1 MGVFMNYQVFG
12 EIAGISVSPT
22 YRGLDYGKVLYDDS
36 NENVKS
42 IFEELVGCDK
52 ELVDEYALSIGN
64 PRVCDL
70 NKILVRWGRPEITGS
85 PNVKPELPHV
95 WLLLENTRTRFLFPR
110 GTLLPEIADLA
121 VERRLNVSLSK
132 QTEPQ
137 PNPRSKKICRED
149 RIFELKLMF
158 EHYLKGQWDYLSEKS
173 ALQEMS
179 YFGYDEVCFNNGLFC
194 EPKDVEDFYSLKVF
208 SALMMLTIGCAPD
221 IPQCYPESNAALVLA
236 IFHMFTQYLDRGV
249 NFLPLDI
256 LTFRQVYDVPHH
268 LIFRELQCLAEGVSM
283 DFDAFLENLKRVDCN
298 SSNSK
303 IKFNRRSGCCQFY
316 SSINHIRKPVT
327 EAILSIL
334 CAMGMVNLEWTE
346 RLCVGD
352 LETIKSLEV
361 TRLGRFILSEPAD
374 SFKTIYR
381 GQTPIDYEE
390 FEARSSMWDYKELAP
405 KGSLYIAPDF
415 TVTVQGAV
423 LPIPGYNVLLKS
435 LLSKNSSGDLIL
447 DFDAFV
453 RFMELGMTTDKF
465 LSVIR
470 SSFAEVPKN
479 VMAKLRKWIKLSRRP
494 KIRTAYLLETDDAFL
509 LAELKTLLG
518 PMASNVDGIEIDP
531 SEKEELEKCALRTG
545 AYVKFN

>member
-1 MGVFMNYQVFG
+1 MNYQVLG
-12 EIAGISVSPT
+12 EIAGISMAPT
-22 YRGLDYGKVLYDDS
+22 YPGLDYAKLFNDDS
-36 NENVKS
+36 KECVNKV
-42 IFEELVGCDK
+42 FEELEGCDK
-52 ELVDEYALSIGN
+52 ELVDEYALSIGK
-64 PRVCDL
+64 PRVGDL
-70 NKILVRWGRPEITGS
+70 NKILARWGQPKITSS
-85 PNVKPELPHV
+85 PNDQPELPHV
-95 WLLLENTRTRFLFPR
+95 YQLLENMRTRLLFPH

-121 VERRLNVSLSK
+121 VERRLNASLSK

-158 EHYLKGQWDYLSEKS
+158 EHYLKRQWDYLSEKRI
-173 ALQEMS
+173 ALQEMT
-179 YFGYDEVCFNNGLFC
+179 YLGYDEVCFNNGLFC
-194 EPKDVEDFYSLKVF
+194 EPKDVEEFYSLKVF
-208 SALMMLTIGCAPD
+208 SALMMLTVGYAPD
-221 IPQCYPESNAALVLA
+221 FPRYYQESNAAFVLI
-236 IFHMFTQYLDRGV
+236 IFQIFSQELDCSISI
-249 NFLPLDI
+249 LPLDYYA
-256 LTFRQVYDVPHH
+256 FGQVNNVPHH
-268 LIFRELQCLAEGVSM
+268 LIFRELQSLAEGVSI
-283 DFDAFLENLKRVDCN
+283 DFDAFLENLKRAGYY

-303 IKFNRRSGCCQFY
+303 IILNHKGGWHEFY
-316 SSINHIRKPVT
+316 STSNHICKPVT

-334 CAMGMVNLEWTE
+334 CALGMVNLEWTE
-346 RLCVGD
+346 RLYVGD

-361 TRLGRFILSEPAD
+361 TKLGRFILSEPAD
-374 SFKTIYR
+374 SFKMINR

-405 KGSLYIAPDF
+405 KGALYIAPDF

-423 LPIPGYNVLLKS
+423 LPIPGYNVFLKS
-435 LLSKNSSGDLIL
+435 LLSKNSSGDLVL
-447 DFDAFV
+447 DFDAFA

-465 LSVIR
+465 LDVIR

-531 SEKEELEKCALRTG
+531 SETENLEKCALRAG
-545 AYVKFN
+545 NYVKFN